1 MPIHQSH
8 LRKRSSAL
16 AVAGLLAC
24 PFAMAQTSANT
35 DVNTAAAWRATS
47 RLGYG
52 PTEATAQAAR
62 QNPIAQA
69 LGFCRAAC
77 AVASVGP

>member
-1 MPIHQSH
+1 MPIHQSD
-8 LRKRSSAL
+8 LLKLLSAL

-24 PFAMAQTSANT
+24 PFAMAQTIANTSANT
-35 DVNTAAAWRATS
+35 DANTAAAWRATS

-62 QNPIAQA
+62 PNPKA
-69 LGFCRAAC
+69 
-77 AVASVGP
+77 